1 MSYLDD
7 YSARLM
13 QLHWHTEPLLLIT
26 LLGIGWLYALA
37 IGPLRTRIAKQEDLP
52 LLPAIFFYS
61 GLVVTYLAVGSPL
74 DQIGEQF
81 LFSAHMIQH
90 MLLIY
95 ASTTLFIYGTPT
107 WLIDWLLKPVF
118 IRSIMRILSHPACG
132 GLLFTFVYTA
142 WHVPALYELAL
153 YDKRMHI
160 LEHWTMFSL
169 GLIMLWPYITKSKL
183 VPRHSFGVRMLAI
196 FLLMVG
202 QLPVF
207 AFLTFAGEAIYPTYI
222 WAPRII
228 NLDPLN
234 DQILGGIIMKVVN
247 MGFSLTMLAITFY
260 QWSSSENKLDSK
272 EVLLN

>member
-1 MSYLDD
+1 M
-7 YSARLM
+7 RL
-13 QLHWHTEPLLLIT
+13 
-26 LLGIGWLYALA
+26 
-37 IGPLRTRIAKQEDLP
+37 
-52 LLPAIFFYS
+52 
-61 GLVVTYLAVGSPL
+61 
-74 DQIGEQF
+74 
-81 LFSAHMIQH
+81 
-90 MLLIY
+90 
-95 ASTTLFIYGTPT
+95 
-107 WLIDWLLKPVF
+107 
-118 IRSIMRILSHPACG
+118 LSHPACG
-132 GLLFTFVYTA
+132 GLLFTFVYTV

-153 YDKRMHI
+153 HDKRMHI

-169 GLIMLWPYITKSKL
+169 GLIMLWPYLSKSCL
-183 VPRHSFGVRMLAI
+183 VPRRSFGVRMLAI

-234 DQILGGIIMKVVN
+234 DQILGGIIMKVIN

>member
-1 MSYLDD
+1 
-7 YSARLM
+7 M

-26 LLGIGWLYALA
+26 LLGVGWLYALA
-37 IGPLRTRIAKQEDLP
+37 IGPLRKRIASQEDFPFLCCI
-52 LLPAIFFYS
+52 LFYT

-74 DQIGEQF
+74 DQLGEQF
-81 LFSAHMIQH
+81 LFSAHMLQH

-107 WLIDWLLKPVF
+107 WLIDWLLQAVF
-118 IRSIMRILSHPACG
+118 LRNVMRLLSHPACG
-132 GLLFTFVYTA
+132 GLLFTFVYTV

-153 YDKRMHI
+153 HDKRMHI

-169 GLIMLWPYITKSKL
+169 GLIMLWPYLSKSRL

-260 QWSSSENKLDSK
+260 QWSISENEVDSQ